1 MTKARSEELMQAITI
16 LGSNIIPLR
25 GERVILA
32 ADLAKIYG
40 VTTKRLNQQVV
51 RNRDKF
57 PDEFAFRLTEQEV
70 MNLRLQIAT
79 SSLQHG
85 GMRHRPWAFTEHGAI
100 MAATVLNSPQAVRMS
115 VYVVRAF
122 VQMKRALA
130 ANSEL
135 AARLAEIEKQ
145 LTGRLDAHERAL
157 VEVIQRTL
165 ALLNQPPAPP
175 PVAPKKRRIGFGVA
189 EKSARYRAHRK

>member
-1 MTKARSEELMQAITI
+1 MTRAKSEKAMQAITT
-16 LGSNIIPLR
+16 LGSTIISLR
-25 GERVILA
+25 DERVILA

-40 VTTKRLNQQVV
+40 VTTFRLNECVA
-51 RNRDKF
+51 RNRDRF
-57 PDEFAFRLTEQEV
+57 PDEFAFQLTEQEV
-70 MNLRLQIAT
+70 INLT
-79 SSLQHG
+79 SQFAISSSRHG
-85 GMRHRPWAFTEHGAI
+85 GRRHRPWAFTEHGAI

-122 VQMKRALA
+122 VQMKRTLA

-135 AARLAEIEKQ
+135 AAHLAEIEKQ

-157 VEVIQRTL
+157 AEVIQRTL

-175 PVAPKKRRIGFGVA
+175 PAAPKKRRIGFGVA
-189 EKSARYRAHRK
+189 EKNARYRARRK

>member
-1 MTKARSEELMQAITI
+1 
-16 LGSNIIPLR
+16 
-25 GERVILA
+25 
-32 ADLAKIYG
+32 
-40 VTTKRLNQQVV
+40 
-51 RNRDKF
+51 
-57 PDEFAFRLTEQEV
+57 
-70 MNLRLQIAT
+70 
-79 SSLQHG
+79 
-85 GMRHRPWAFTEHGAI
+85 

-175 PVAPKKRRIGFGVA
+175 LPPPKKRRIGFGVA
-189 EKSARYRAHRK
+189 EKNARYRARRK